1 MKPNL
6 VANKA
11 CAARVRKREQEML
24 KSRIKNVKP
33 QIDTRPPDSMALDH
47 VRNNLKREQLL
58 EERYHAIDRDN
69 RILLQKMSDI
79 MKTPSVKSGLGAQS
93 SPAINTRDARKAE
106 LSRITQE
113 NLAILKR
120 IQQAQPVYNH
130 VEWDDSYRRTVERCK
145 SSAARRAHRF
155 GGMPFE
161 FELPSKPV
169 LVAGGFG
176 GPAVMF
182 LVTPFRNGLTL
193 GATSPASAVE
203 LYQQVFAQGFARG
216 WTGGAFTARAAC
228 PQFLCLGPAYHFY
241 ASFSG
246 VGGGVLL
253 TSLTETLIVYGA
265 ETKNAQMATNQ
276 KSPGSITSVHPSWKP
291 FGPGFGIHVFRNVIA
306 TAGLR
311 MFCSPC
317 RTAIE
322 KATGNS
328 NSMTTLAGDF
338 AGNVCAACLSAPVHQ
353 LYGYT
358 VTTPELRTLPAA
370 EQRERMVSFLKNQY
384 LDTSNGRTRL
394 SGLVPRDLFMRSM
407 YVAVAYTMYSTVE
420 RTLVANWNSC
430 EYPLTLTKKKVPT
443 RSSSLTPLSGKA
455 NKGMATTTG
464 SLGALAPGE
473 VGQESAGD
481 DLRYVL
487 KEGKDING
495 VFYLCEMATDG
506 RSLAITAYDAEQ
518 KTTLELLVNEKNHR
532 RLYRDHNGDYRAIA
546 AKLCLD
552 GEQLYINHDG
562 MLPDGKPE
570 REEDKDTITIGQ
582 HKGLQSGGKGLKPLP
597 VKIGGAGKPATAKRT
612 RIDTNFMLFMDVMSE
627 GVYELMKKWH
637 EKFTVK
643 KEQLQCCINIGWMAE
658 GATKMNPY
666 YRWNREARTQV
677 YPAVP
682 FLLPLSLRQSQAGE
696 CHEALMELEQAY
708 LAAQYSDEQAE
719 DPK

>member
-130 VEWDDSYRRTVERCK
+130 VEWDDSYRR
-145 SSAARRAHRF
+145 
-155 GGMPFE
+155 
-161 FELPSKPV
+161 
-169 LVAGGFG
+169 
-176 GPAVMF
+176 
-182 LVTPFRNGLTL
+182 
-193 GATSPASAVE
+193 
-203 LYQQVFAQGFARG
+203 
-216 WTGGAFTARAAC
+216 
-228 PQFLCLGPAYHFY
+228 
-241 ASFSG
+241 
-246 VGGGVLL
+246 
-253 TSLTETLIVYGA
+253 SLTY
-265 ETKNAQMATNQ
+265 
-276 KSPGSITSVHPSWKP
+276 
-291 FGPGFGIHVFRNVIA
+291 
-306 TAGLR
+306 
-311 MFCSPC
+311 
-317 RTAIE
+317 
-322 KATGNS
+322 
-328 NSMTTLAGDF
+328 
-338 AGNVCAACLSAPVHQ
+338 
-353 LYGYT
+353 
-358 VTTPELRTLPAA
+358 
-370 EQRERMVSFLKNQY
+370 LK
-384 LDTSNGRTRL
+384 
-394 SGLVPRDLFMRSM
+394 
-407 YVAVAYTMYSTVE
+407 
-420 RTLVANWNSC
+420 NSC

-518 KTTLELLVNEKNHR
+518 KTTLELLVNETNHR

-552 GEQLYINHDG
+552 GEQLYIHHDG
-562 MLPDGKPE
+562 MMPDGKPE
-570 REEDKDTITIGQ
+570 R
-582 HKGLQSGGKGLKPLP
+582 
-597 VKIGGAGKPATAKRT
+597 
-612 RIDTNFMLFMDVMSE
+612 
-627 GVYELMKKWH
+627 
-637 EKFTVK
+637 
-643 KEQLQCCINIGWMAE
+643 
-658 GATKMNPY
+658 
-666 YRWNREARTQV
+666 
-677 YPAVP
+677 
-682 FLLPLSLRQSQAGE
+682 
-696 CHEALMELEQAY
+696 
-708 LAAQYSDEQAE
+708 AA
-719 DPK
+719 